1 MIKTTNLR
9 LNLDKPDHRKAYD
22 ILKSSDMSYSN
33 TIVNALISF
42 SENEE
47 NRKTLLDGIRKIV
60 REEIGTFFQNADSE
74 QIFVSAEITNSEK
87 IQIHYQVR
95 NKARCKEC
103 IFIII
108 HFPVDYSVKLIQKAV
123 KFLNVLDVAV
133 FREVFTKFC
142 HFGSAEIVVFISRKL
157 HKGAYNTA

>member
-33 TIVNALISF
+33 TIVAALISF

-60 REEIGTFFQNADSE
+60 REEIGTVCKNSTFE
-74 QIFVSAEITNSEK
+74 QEYVSAEISNSENAADMEIPK
-87 IQIHYQVR
+87 
-95 NKARCKEC
+95 NDDFDKTDDSDFDENED
-103 IFIII
+103 F
-108 HFPVDYSVKLIQKAV
+108 VDDY
-123 KFLNVLDVAV
+123 FL
-133 FREVFTKFC
+133 EM
-142 HFGSAEIVVFISRKL
+142 
-157 HKGAYNTA
+157 

>member
-33 TIVNALISF
+33 TIVAALISF

-60 REEIGTFFQNADSE
+60 REELDTVFQNVYSEQTSNLSEISISENIAQEEIQQNDNSENSADSDFDE
-74 QIFVSAEITNSEK
+74 NEDFV
-87 IQIHYQVR
+87 
-95 NKARCKEC
+95 
-103 IFIII
+103 
-108 HFPVDYSVKLIQKAV
+108 DDD
-123 KFLNVLDVAV
+123 FL
-133 FREVFTKFC
+133 EM
-142 HFGSAEIVVFISRKL
+142 
-157 HKGAYNTA
+157 